1 MIREPLPYMIDMVVS
16 LFEEGS
22 HVVVIY
28 TIEDDISR
36 TPWFDEATIA

>member
-1 MIREPLPYMIDMVVS
+1 MIRDALPYMVDVVVS
-16 LFEEGS
+16 LLEEGN

-28 TIEDDISR
+28 GIVDDVPR